1 MYKHLIYSIV
11 TILSSFKLSSFWFK
25 NKWNNSKIYF
35 SITESQGWW
44 CRRSCLNIQWCS
56 WKQFMWC
63 LTFWHNVM
71 DCNWTWYTS
80 RRQTNNDVCDNS
92 SDVLHGMFSVL
103 LKRHIW
109 KRIAISPLH
118 EVPLKKRQERKRHA
132 NTTRSK
138 NKKEFSNFIYISKVL
153 LACIC
158 TKRSFLDDVNS
169 LWMLLIGELSLNQVA
184 FLIR

>member
-35 SITESQGWW
+35 SIIESQGWW

-80 RRQTNNDVCDNS
+80 RSQTNNDVCDNS

-109 KRIAISPLH
+109 KRIAKFPHYMKCLW
-118 EVPLKKRQERKRHA
+118 KKDRRERGTLIPPDPKIKKNSATLYTYQKFFWHA
-132 NTTRSK
+132 YAQKGVFWIMSIAS
-138 NKKEFSNFIYISKVL
+138 ECY
-153 LACIC
+153 
-158 TKRSFLDDVNS
+158 
-169 LWMLLIGELSLNQVA
+169 
-184 FLIR
+184 